1 MKVVQGSP
9 WAHVCVFALAQGL
22 QLWGLS
28 VVKENAMTRTPSS
41 QAHPSPNNDCSMQ
54 IIVVVVVISG
64 RKRRAQEL
72 GSCWFPASRT
82 SKAAGWP
89 SAEAWRRV
97 LKPTHEIMSEGLPQ
111 PDV

>member
-1 MKVVQGSP
+1 MIATTS
-9 WAHVCVFALAQGL
+9 
-22 QLWGLS
+22 
-28 VVKENAMTRTPSS
+28 R
-41 QAHPSPNNDCSMQ
+41 QAHPSPSNDCSMQ
-54 IIVVVVVISG
+54 IIVVVVVMSD
-64 RKRRAQEL
+64 RKRRAKEL
-72 GSCWFPASRT
+72 GSCWFPSSRT